1 MMVWEHARSRAEP
14 GGSHLPAGW
23 AAYDAA
29 EDRWP
34 GKFVGFRRVVD
45 GLVCRIEPGDHDSFV
60 ADGFQWRVEPDR
72 SGRDPEART
81 PWRSRYDDEGH
92 ADTVV
97 EAIAA
102 VDRSVAYVT
111 SGRAADDYFS
121 ELVVDVTERRRAGGT
136 VAGDTVGSRPQAER
150 PAKQS
155 REEKLE
161 VVQEKLTESVSA
173 LVTGEDWKRS
183 LTFAAQFRS
192 RSWRNTML
200 IAVQHFG
207 AYEKG
212 LVPEPFPTYLAG
224 YRQWLQMGRQVMKGQ
239 TGYAI
244 LAPVT
249 GRFASATP
257 EDDGSWRR
265 LGRGERPT
273 VWETV
278 RSRMMGTRLAT
289 VFDVS
294 QTDGPPLP
302 EPPQPKVLEG
312 QAPEGLWNA
321 LADQVTERGF
331 DLRLVNSAE
340 AIGGANGLTD
350 YMLGEVSVR
359 TDMDDAAQVKTIA
372 HELGHLTLG
381 GPDSA
386 DASLH
391 RGIQEVEAESFALM
405 IAAAHGMDTS
415 AYTVPYVSTWAS
427 RVPGKAPVEVV
438 QETAERVRKSAIATL
453 DKLETVQVGDG
464 SPPAPDERPAVAP
477 SSPSASQLTGTEL
490 DVSPRAPRRAGI
502 NR

>member
-1 MMVWEHARSRAEP
+1 MVWEQAQSSAEQ
-14 GGSHLPAGW
+14 GGSYLPAGW

-29 EDRWP
+29 GDRWP
-34 GKFVGFRRVVD
+34 GKFVGFRRVVN
-45 GLVCRIEPGDHDSFV
+45 GLVCRIEPGNHDSFV

-72 SGRDPEART
+72 SSRDPEAKT

-92 ADTVV
+92 ADTVD

-102 VDRSVAYVT
+102 ADRSVAYVT

-121 ELVVDVTERRRAGGT
+121 ELVAEATEQRRARGPLQY
-136 VAGDTVGSRPQAER
+136 DSVGPTPKTER

-161 VVQEKLTESVSA
+161 AVQEKLTESVSA
-173 LVTGEDWKRS
+173 LVTGEDWRRS

-200 IAVQHFG
+200 IAVQHLG

-212 LVPEPFPTYLAG
+212 LVPEPFPTYVAG
-224 YRQWLQMGRQVMKGQ
+224 YRQWLQMGRQVMTGQ

-265 LGRGERPT
+265 LARGERPAAG
-273 VWETV
+273 ETV
-278 RSRMMGTRLAT
+278 RSRLIGTRLAT

-294 QTDGPPLP
+294 QTDGRPLH

-331 DLRLVNSAE
+331 ELRLVNSAE

-359 TDMDDAAQVKTIA
+359 TDMDDAAQVKTLA

-381 GPDSA
+381 GPDSV

-415 AYTVPYVSTWAS
+415 DYTVPYVSTWAS
-427 RVPGKAPVEVV
+427 HVPGKDPVGVV
-438 QETAERVRKSAIATL
+438 QETAERVRRSAIATL
-453 DKLETVQVGDG
+453 EKLETVQVGDG
-464 SPPAPDERPAVAP
+464 SPPPPDERPAIVP
-477 SSPSASQLTGTEL
+477 HSPPTSQPRSMEL
-490 DVSPRAPRRAGI
+490 DVSPQAPTRAGT
-502 NR
+502 RR

>member
-1 MMVWEHARSRAEP
+1 MSAEQSGASVP
-14 GGSHLPAGW
+14 EGW
-23 AAYDAA
+23 VEYDAA

-34 GKFVGFRRVVD
+34 DKFVGFRRVVD
-45 GLVCRIEPGDHDSFV
+45 GLVCRIEPGDHNSFV

-72 SGRDPEART
+72 SSRDPEAMT

-92 ADTVV
+92 VGTVE
-97 EAIAA
+97 EATAA

-111 SGRAADDYFS
+111 SGRAAEDYFS
-121 ELVVDVTERRRAGGT
+121 ELVAEATERRRTGGR
-136 VAGDTVGSRPQAER
+136 VAHDSVGSTPEVGQR
-150 PAKQS
+150 AKQS

-161 VVQEKLTESVSA
+161 AVQEKLAESVSV

-183 LTFAAQFRS
+183 LTFAAKFRS
-192 RSWRNTML
+192 RSWRNSML
-200 IAVQHFG
+200 IGVQHLG

-212 LVPEPFPTYLAG
+212 LVPEPFPTYVAG

-249 GRFASATP
+249 GRFASSTP
-257 EDDGSWRR
+257 KDDASWRR
-265 LGRGERPT
+265 LGRGEQPAAG
-273 VWETV
+273 ETV
-278 RSRMMGTRLAT
+278 RSRMIGTRLAT

-294 QTDGPPLP
+294 QTDGRPLP
-302 EPPQPKVLEG
+302 EPPQPKVLKG

-321 LADQVTERGF
+321 LADQITERGF
-331 DLRLVNSAE
+331 DLRLVNTAE

-359 TDMDDAAQVKTIA
+359 TDMDDAAQVKTLA
-372 HELGHLTLG
+372 HELGHLALG
-381 GPDSA
+381 GPDSV

-415 AYTVPYVSTWAS
+415 DYTVPYVSTWAS
-427 RVPGKAPVEVV
+427 RVPGKDPVEVV

-453 DKLETVQVGDG
+453 DNMGTVQVGDG
-464 SPPAPDERPAVAP
+464 SPPAPDERPAIMPLVPQASRP
-477 SSPSASQLTGTEL
+477 TDMGLDASP
-490 DVSPRAPRRAGI
+490 PAPRREGI
-502 NR
+502 RR